1 MLAKRYAELQSASA
15 QKPVSNQQKRVNV
28 NVLKDFYLKRMEISN
43 NQAAAKQVGVDFCA
57 QINVVDTHSVINRVV
72 GKMKNTICIY

>member
-15 QKPVSNQQKRVNV
+15 QKPAVSNQQKRVNV

-43 NQAAAKQVGVDFCA
+43 NQAAAKQVGFL
-57 QINVVDTHSVINRVV
+57 
-72 GKMKNTICIY
+72 